1 MITTETAVVIS
12 ALITSLTVCLVKVL
26 HQTQNSKCKHIE
38 MCCIKCDRD
47 VPQNDVTNAA
57 KVVTLENIEKSLPTV

>member
-12 ALITSLTVCLVKVL
+12 ALITSLTVCLVKLL
-26 HQTQNSKCKHIE
+26 HESQNSRCSKIE

-47 VPQNDVTNAA
+47 VPQNDLTNSA